1 MQLEA
6 RDDGFEDAAVFLEI
20 LRRAGGGYGEEPVFL
35 LGNDPQGPDRG
46 LGGAVLVLVDDPEI
60 GVFDVSGDV
69 PHHAVAG
76 HGRRPGPDGFLDHV
90 LSGFGDVGDGHPG
103 PGAADRPA

>member
-1 MQLEA
+1 VEVKQADASVQLEA

-46 LGGAVLVLVDDPEI
+46 LGGPYWY
-60 GVFDVSGDV
+60 S
-69 PHHAVAG
+69 
-76 HGRRPGPDGFLDHV
+76 
-90 LSGFGDVGDGHPG
+90 
-103 PGAADRPA
+103 